1 MENLLSGVI
10 LDIKIPSRSCLKI
23 LVWMTNIQVS
33 RELLGQIK
41 NLEYSEVLPSMAF
54 KLFRN

>member
-10 LDIKIPSRSCLKI
+10 LDIKIPSRSCLKR

-33 RELLGQIK
+33 RELLGQIIK
-41 NLEYSEVLPSMAF
+41 LEYSEVLPSMAF